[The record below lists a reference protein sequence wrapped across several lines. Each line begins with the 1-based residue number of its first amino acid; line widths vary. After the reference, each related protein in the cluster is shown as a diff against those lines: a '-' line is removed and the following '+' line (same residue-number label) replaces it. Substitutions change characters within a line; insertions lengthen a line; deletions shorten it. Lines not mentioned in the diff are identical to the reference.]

1 MLEKKFYVIAFDSTH
16 YAISTEKKL
25 VASGAPITM
34 VPTPREIS
42 TSCGLSIRIKD
53 ENLETVLEAL
63 EGISKEGMK
72 LFRIDRT
79 DIAQRSVVI
88 EWRD

>member
-25 VASGAPITM
+25 AAVGAPITM

-42 TSCGLSIRIKD
+42 TSCGLSIRILD
-53 ENLETVLEAL
+53 ENLERVLEAL
-63 EGISKEGMK
+63 NGVSKEGMK

-79 DIAQRSVVI
+79 SDEKKSVML

>member
-1 MLEKKFYVIAFDSTH
+1 MLEKKFYISAFDSTH

-25 VASGAPITM
+25 AAAAAPIIM

-42 TSCGLSIRIKD
+42 TSCGLSIRILD
-53 ENLETVLEAL
+53 EHLEQVLEAL
-63 EGISKEGMK
+63 NGVSKEGMK

-79 DIAQRSVVI
+79 STEKRSVNLD
-88 EWRD
+88 WRD

>member
-25 VASGAPITM
+25 VAAGAPITM

-42 TSCGLSIRIKD
+42 TSCGLSIRIRD
-53 ENLETVLEAL
+53 EDLETVLAAL
-63 EGISKEGMK
+63 GETSKEGMT

-79 DIAQRSVVI
+79 SRENTPERF

>member
-25 VASGAPITM
+25 MGSAPMTM

-42 TSCGLSIRIKD
+42 ASCGLSIKIHD
-53 ENLETVLEAL
+53 EHLDKILEAL
-63 EGISKEGMK
+63 CGISKEGMT
-72 LFRIDRT
+72 LYRIDRSGKEKKS
-79 DIAQRSVVI
+79 AKI

>member
-25 VASGAPITM
+25 AAAGASITM

-42 TSCGLSIRIKD
+42 TSCGLSIRIRD
-53 ENLETVLEAL
+53 EHLEQVLEAL
-63 EGISKEGMK
+63 DGVSKEGMR

-79 DIAQRSVVI
+79 SNDKKSVI
-88 EWRD
+88 LEWRD

>member
-25 VASGAPITM
+25 VAAGAPITM

-42 TSCGLSIRIKD
+42 TSCGLSIRIRD
-53 ENLETVLEAL
+53 EHLTKVLEAL
-63 EGISKEGMK
+63 SGVSKEGMK

-79 DIAQRSVVI
+79 EAEKSSVNL

>member
-1 MLEKKFYVIAFDSTH
+1 MQVKKFYVIAFDSTH

-25 VASGAPITM
+25 TASGAPITM

-42 TSCGLSIRIKD
+42 TSCGLSIRILD
-53 ENLETVLEAL
+53 ENLERVINAL
-63 EGISKEGMK
+63 QGVSKEGMK
-72 LFRIDRT
+72 LFRIDR
-79 DIAQRSVVI
+79 SSKENPPEVI

>member
-25 VASGAPITM
+25 TTSGAPVIM

-42 TSCGLSIRIKD
+42 VSCGLSVRIRD
-53 ENLETVLEAL
+53 ENLESVLDAL
-63 EGISKEGMK
+63 KDISKEGMK

-79 DIAQRSVVI
+79 ETPHRSFVV